1 MNQMPQTV
9 TNADLGTVLTSDGI
23 LTNVKLTKVPTAEGY
38 GENITLSDTFEGVE
52 NELLH
57 VSPSTSYVTVDHMFL
72 TNSIVPFHNLTVKS
86 LPLGCEI
93 EVDFTDIASLTPT
106 LSSVT
111 PSTAASGDPDFVL
124 SCAGTN
130 FRSNS
135 MIIFGNEDEI
145 TTFVSDTEVT
155 TGVKPSLFAPAV
167 VPVKIRTPGLPDT
180 DPVDF
185 TFTDP
190 VVEGKENA

>member
-1 MNQMPQTV
+1 MPQTV
-9 TNADLGTVLTSDGI
+9 TAADVGTILSSDGI

-38 GENITLSDTFEGVE
+38 GENITLSDTFEGFE
-52 NELLH
+52 NELVH

-72 TNSIVPFHNLTVKS
+72 TDSIVPFHNLTVKS
-86 LPLGCEI
+86 LPVGCEI
-93 EVDFTDIASLTPT
+93 EVDFTDIASLTPV
-106 LSSVT
+106 LSSISPDTV
-111 PSTAASGDPDFVL
+111 ASGDPDFVL
-124 SCAGTN
+124 SCVGTG

-135 MIIFGNEDEI
+135 MIIFGNEDEV

-155 TGVKPSLFAPAV
+155 TGVKPSLFAPAI

-190 VVEGKENA
+190 VTEGQENA

>member
-1 MNQMPQTV
+1 MIKMPQTV
-9 TNADLGTVLTSDGI
+9 TTADVGTVLSSDGV
-23 LTNVKLTKVPTAEGY
+23 LTNVKLTKVPTADGY
-38 GENITLSDTFEGVE
+38 GENISLTDTFEGFE
-52 NELLH
+52 NGLLH
-57 VSPSTSYVTVDHMFL
+57 ISPSTSYITVDHMLL
-72 TNSIVPFHNLTVKS
+72 TNSFIPFHNLTVKS
-86 LPLGCEI
+86 MPLGCEI
-93 EVDFTDIASLTPT
+93 EVDFTDVASITPT
-106 LSSVT
+106 LSSLS

-130 FRSNS
+130 FRSS
-135 MIIFGNEDEI
+135 CVIIFGNEDEP

-155 TGVKPSLFAPAV
+155 TGIKPSLFAPAV